1 MFDCRWLDWR
11 GECGLGYGH
20 VLKREKRRSLLAACA
35 LFGAWGVQAE
45 EGATSPKGGGW
56 YILHWVE
63 QADAN
68 GALKEAK
75 PEDRTEFKYA
85 HSFDRKAGDAGF
97 TEAKKQLREGDV
109 IAYRLDK
116 WARVDASRLHEFVK
130 LSQQAAGRFL
140 RRGDLPQQNRAPLA
154 CCKVAGV

>member
-1 MFDCRWLDWR
+1 M
-11 GECGLGYGH
+11 
-20 VLKREKRRSLLAACA
+20 
-35 LFGAWGVQAE
+35 
-45 EGATSPKGGGW
+45 
-56 YILHWVE
+56 E

-68 GALKEAK
+68 GAPKEVK
-75 PEDRTEFKYA
+75 PEDRTEFKHA

-140 RRGDLPQQNRAPLA
+140 RRGDLPHKIAPPLA